1 MKWIRLPALICIVL
15 ASAAAYGDHSSRF
28 GSPNNYAASSQLN
41 RAYGPTLAQPTAA
54 QSEESPSDAQPLD
67 AAPADAAPAEELI
80 GDDYGYPFYSRCCEK
95 KPHFAASMWSGYCAE
110 KRQRVP
116 HMGGKHCGSC
126 GGVAC
131 GGNCG
136 GRWSSW
142 RMGSDCGCQ
151 EPVASCCPPL
161 FDFHWLHGHLHLR
174 GKHCREC
181 DCCGTGGEEVQ
192 GLPTPPPEEAEG
204 EGESV
209 ETSAMYHG
217 GRYDGTYDDAPIIEG
232 GPLMRLQRRLFGAGP
247 YASEGPYDGQIII
260 ESEVDT
266 QLVRPQPSDELQPQN
281 VRLRQPPADG
291 RQQAPSLRRQQDY
304 EPTTEAMIQEAP
316 EGSLLDRLFGPTRKL
331 YGSGLAQ

>member
-1 MKWIRLPALICIVL
+1 
-15 ASAAAYGDHSSRF
+15 
-28 GSPNNYAASSQLN
+28 
-41 RAYGPTLAQPTAA
+41 
-54 QSEESPSDAQPLD
+54 
-67 AAPADAAPAEELI
+67 
-80 GDDYGYPFYSRCCEK
+80 
-95 KPHFAASMWSGYCAE
+95 
-110 KRQRVP
+110 
-116 HMGGKHCGSC
+116 
-126 GGVAC
+126 
-131 GGNCG
+131 
-136 GRWSSW
+136 
-142 RMGSDCGCQ
+142 
-151 EPVASCCPPL
+151 
-161 FDFHWLHGHLHLR
+161 
-174 GKHCREC
+174 
-181 DCCGTGGEEVQ
+181 VQ

-232 GPLMRLQRRLFGAGP
+232 GPLLRLQRRLFGAGP

>member
-1 MKWIRLPALICIVL
+1 MKWISLPTLICIVL
-15 ASAAAYGDHSSRF
+15 ASVVAYGDHSSRF
-28 GSPNNYAASSQLN
+28 GSPNSYPASSRLN

-67 AAPADAAPAEELI
+67 AAPADAAPAEELM
-80 GDDYGYPFYSRCCEK
+80 GDGYGYPFYSRCCEK

-142 RMGSDCGCQ
+142 RMGSDCGCE
-151 EPVASCCPPL
+151 EPVATCRPPL

-181 DCCGTGGEEVQ
+181 DCCGTGGEDVQ
-192 GLPTPPPEEAEG
+192 GLPTPEPPDA

-232 GPLMRLQRRLFGAGP
+232 GPLMRLQRRLFGAGS
-247 YASEGPYDGQIII
+247 YASDGPYDGQIII

-266 QLVRPQPSDELQPQN
+266 ELTRPQPSDELQPRN
-281 VRLRQPPADG
+281 VRLRQQPAD
-291 RQQAPSLRRQQDY
+291 QEQKQFPSLRRQQDY
-304 EPTTEAMIQEAP
+304 EPTTETMIRQAP

-331 YGSGLAQ
+331 YGSGLGQ